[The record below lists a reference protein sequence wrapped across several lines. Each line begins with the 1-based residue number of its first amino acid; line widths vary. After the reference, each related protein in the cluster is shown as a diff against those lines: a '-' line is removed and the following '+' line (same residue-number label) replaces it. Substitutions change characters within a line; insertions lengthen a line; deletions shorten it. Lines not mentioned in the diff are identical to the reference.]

1 MKLFVKGALVAILAL
16 SMTACSLI
24 NDDDQP
30 FNVFDTKMDESV
42 HYDKSVKG
50 FSQIELE
57 MDITVS
63 DVEVISTNGTDIVFD
78 QEANLKELLATA
90 KYEEHGD
97 TLKVI
102 YSNKD
107 SYKLKAQSQNS
118 KITIK
123 IPEEI
128 KIKIDSNLN
137 VGDYKIDANKL
148 VLTEVNLETN
158 VGDTTLSSNA
168 DQSSLSYIKMSSDVG
183 DLFLDIEN
191 AESLDTVKMDT
202 NTGEIRS
209 YFDGNYEQ
217 RLELAADTDVGD
229 MHLSFKGDFK
239 EAVNLDLDANVGD
252 IKLELPKGHEM
263 VFDIKS
269 PEFTSSL
276 DWANIEYSK
285 SRDQYKVDGDESQI
299 NIKINLNVGDG
310 KFSYSN

>member
-1 MKLFVKGALVAILAL
+1 M
-16 SMTACSLI
+16 I
-24 NDDDQP
+24 NNDDQP

-50 FSQIELE
+50 FSQIDLE

-63 DVEVISTNGTDIVFD
+63 EVEIISTNGTDIVFD
-78 QEANLKELLATA
+78 QEANLKELLATV
-90 KYEEHGD
+90 KYEEQGD

-102 YSNKD
+102 FSNKD

-123 IPEEI
+123 VPEEI
-128 KIKIDSNLN
+128 KLKIDSNLN

-148 VLTEVNLETN
+148 ELTEVNLETN

-191 AESLDTVKMDT
+191 AESLDTVKLDT

-217 RLELAADTDVGD
+217 RLELVADTDVGD
-229 MHLSFKGDFK
+229 MQLSFKGDFK
-239 EAVNLDLDANVGD
+239 EPVNLDLDANVGD
-252 IKLELPKGHEM
+252 VKLELPKGHAM
-263 VFDIKS
+263 VFDIKA

-276 DWANIEYSK
+276 DWANIDYSK
-285 SRDQYKVDGDESQI
+285 SRDQYKVDGDESQF